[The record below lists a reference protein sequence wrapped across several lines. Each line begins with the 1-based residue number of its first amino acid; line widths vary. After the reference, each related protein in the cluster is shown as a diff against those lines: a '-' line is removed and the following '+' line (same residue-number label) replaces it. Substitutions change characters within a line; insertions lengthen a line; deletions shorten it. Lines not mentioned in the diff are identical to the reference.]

1 MKKLSLVVLSIA
13 AFLFSSCSTHK
24 VSRVDTKESI
34 DLSGRWNDT
43 DSRMVAEEMV
53 NQVLGGGWISNFQ
66 TDNQGKKPVVIVGL
80 VYNKSHEH
88 INAETFTKEVER
100 AFINS
105 GKVRLVQ
112 AGDKREELRRER
124 AAQQEFASMETAKQW
139 GKELGADFMM
149 NGDINSI
156 VDTYKN
162 ERVNF
167 YKVNLEL
174 TNLETNEVVWIGDKE
189 IKKYIQN

>member
-66 TDNQGKKPVVIVGL
+66 TDNR
-80 VYNKSHEH
+80 N
-88 INAETFTKEVER
+88 
-100 AFINS
+100 
-105 GKVRLVQ
+105 
-112 AGDKREELRRER
+112 
-124 AAQQEFASMETAKQW
+124 
-139 GKELGADFMM
+139 
-149 NGDINSI
+149 
-156 VDTYKN
+156 
-162 ERVNF
+162 NF
-167 YKVNLEL
+167 V
-174 TNLETNEVVWIGDKE
+174 
-189 IKKYIQN
+189 